1 MTAPDAAAPASRA
14 QTAAGS
20 PSDAVS
26 ALEQGLL
33 DAAKHASGAPAPDGR
48 VSAAFAL
55 GWQMAEVYRPNARS
69 TVPPAGSTDL
79 PGLARLGDDERALIA
94 VKQIEVGLVRLASAV
109 TAAGL
114 TAPDFA
120 PLQASFAHGV
130 TPSQRSQAVLD
141 FHLQLLSTLTAS
153 DYRLGTAYGLGR
165 ALADTCR
172 NPVDRGSLAAEFKP
186 HRISQLRAWLDDLTS
201 ALPPH
206 AGHSVGDSLGRW
218 AQWTAGPGSND
229 PLPDGTLN
237 QLRRQGDLWRSLL
250 AAEKSGPDMLEP
262 GNYLDAASQL
272 LRTSGG
278 IVLRF
283 AARFWWVVLVALGLF
298 GVGLSLLISQKA
310 TGTIVAGA
318 GALLASFGVTW
329 KGIGG
334 SLGAIGGK
342 VELQLWGAELDTA
355 IADAITLLPSP
366 LTTPRKLHH
375 PPQRGQHRRRQL
387 ALQASP
393 VQPAVQVAPAVAAPL
408 LHGVLDPDQLLAKI
422 NGRDGKG
429 GLHDART
436 AAMDDLNELPAD
448 RRLPEDYFHTLSES
462 ITEEARDPARVTRAA
477 TPPGPDGPPAP
488 PAVIYLSRKPSVS
501 QFMSVITHCVEAEL
515 APNVVAGH
523 LEQLAH
529 LDHLLRGA
537 EHWIDDLRS
546 RFRTFGPCDIRFLEP
561 VLASLLTRLGD
572 GKHPFATTPP
582 DCPLAEN
589 AKVFVVGDW
598 ATGLPQA
605 RNVAARIHEQLA
617 SVTPGVEC
625 HVIHLGDTYYSG
637 LEDECR
643 RRFLDLWPV
652 DFGSTVSSWTLA
664 GNHDMYAGGY
674 GYYDVLL
681 ADPRFAKQNRCS
693 FFRLAN
699 AHWQILGLDSSYTD
713 PDQPDLQAPQPLWL
727 SEHTADPSRGTVLL
741 SHHQPFS
748 PYENVE
754 SALPGTVSSA
764 LGGRPVEA
772 WLWGHEH
779 RCAVYEPDIV
789 WRHYDQNARY
799 TAVVGH
805 GGVPNL
811 LSGAPAPQRQAV
823 AWEFAD
829 SYQIGDDRWGLGGF
843 AVLTFAGP
851 TLEIQYY
858 DEYGTARRSGAPVN
872 YPGEAAGIR
881 QVQSAGD
888 ARPVFPA
895 DVLEAGTAGR

>member
-1 MTAPDAAAPASRA
+1 MTAPDAAAPASQA

-20 PSDAVS
+20 PGDLVS
-26 ALEQGLL
+26 ALAQGLL

-55 GWQMAEVYRPNARS
+55 GWQMAEVYRPSARS
-69 TVPPAGSTDL
+69 MVPPAASADL

-94 VKQIEVGLVRLASAV
+94 VKQIEVGLAKLASTV
-109 TAAGL
+109 TTAGL

-120 PLQASFAHGV
+120 ALRASLAHGV
-130 TPSQRSQAVLD
+130 TPSERSQAVLN
-141 FHLQLLSTLTAS
+141 FHLELLSTLTAAN
-153 DYRLGTAYGLGR
+153 YRLGTAYGLGR

-172 NPVDRGSLAAEFKP
+172 NPTDLASLAAEFKQ
-186 HRISQLRAWLDDLTS
+186 HRIAQLRGWLDDLTS

-218 AQWTAGPGSND
+218 AEWMAGPGTKD
-229 PLPDGTLN
+229 PLPDDTLN
-237 QLRRQGDLWRSLL
+237 QLRRQGELWYSLL
-250 AAEKSGPDMLEP
+250 SAEKSGQDMLGV

-272 LRTSGG
+272 LRSSGG

-283 AARFWWVVLVALGLF
+283 AGRFWWIVTIALALF
-298 GVGLSLLISQKA
+298 GVGLWLLISQKT
-310 TGTIVAGA
+310 TGTVVAGA
-318 GALLASFGVTW
+318 GTLLASFGVTW
-329 KGIGG
+329 RGIGG

-342 VELQLWGAELDTA
+342 VEMQLWGAELDTA

-366 LTTPRKLHH
+366 LPRPRKLRH
-375 PPQRGQHRRRQL
+375 PPQRGQHVRQQL
-387 ALQASP
+387 ARQTSAA
-393 VQPAVQVAPAVAAPL
+393 QPAATKGPTVTTPL
-408 LHGVLDPDQLLAKI
+408 SADVLDPDQLLAKI
-422 NGRDGKG
+422 NGRDGQV
-429 GLHDART
+429 GLADART
-436 AAMDDLNELPAD
+436 AAMGELSKLPDAK
-448 RRLPEDYFHTLSES
+448 RLPDDYFQTLRED
-462 ITEEARDPARVTRAA
+462 IAAEAQDPLRVTRAA
-477 TPPGPDGPPAP
+477 TPARPDGPAAP
-488 PAVIYLSRKPSVS
+488 PPVIYLSRKPSVS
-501 QFMSVITHCVEAEL
+501 QFMSVITHCIDAEL
-515 APNVVAGH
+515 APRAVAGH

-546 RFRTFGPCDIRFLEP
+546 RFRAFGPCDIRFLEP

-572 GKHPFATTPP
+572 GKHAFCSTPA
-582 DCPLAEN
+582 DRVLAEN

-605 RNVAARIHEQLA
+605 RNVAARMREQLA
-617 SVTPGVEC
+617 AVPPGIEC

-637 LEDECR
+637 LQDECR

-652 DFGSTVSSWTLA
+652 DPGSAVSSWTLA

-681 ADPRFAKQNRCS
+681 ADPRFAKQSRCS

-699 AHWQILGLDSSYTD
+699 ADWQILGLDSSYMD
-713 PDQPDLQAPQPLWL
+713 PDQPDLQAPQPQWL
-727 SEHTADPSRGTVLL
+727 SKHTADPSRGTVLL

-748 PYENVE
+748 PYEDVE
-754 SALPGTVSSA
+754 SALPGTVSTA

-789 WRHYDQNARY
+789 WKRYDQNARY

-811 LSGAPAPQRQAV
+811 LSGAPAPQHQAV

-881 QVQSAGD
+881 QVQAVGD
-888 ARPVFPA
+888 ARPALPA
-895 DVLEAGTAGR
+895 NVLQAGTAG